1 LTKISLVPK
10 TALIV
15 DDDRSIVDG
24 LAEYLGDDGYIV
36 VAATEGS
43 AALAL
48 LYTGL
53 RPDVIVLDLLMPGMD
68 GWDFRMAQL
77 NEPSFAEI
85 PVLIVT
91 ASGFSRQT
99 ILHQLRVEDC
109 LMKPLDPAA
118 VVRAL
123 DRLSAIRAAPN

>member
-1 LTKISLVPK
+1 MTR

-15 DDDRSIVDG
+15 DDDPSIVDG
-24 LAEYLGDDGYIV
+24 LAEYLGHDGYV
-36 VAATEGS
+36 VAAAADGS

-48 LYTGL
+48 LNTGL

-85 PVLIVT
+85 PVLVIS
-91 ASGFSRQT
+91 ASGFSRLT
-99 ILHQLRVEDC
+99 ILKQLRVQEY
-109 LMKPLDPAA
+109 LPKPLDPEA
-118 VVRAL
+118 VVRVL
-123 DRLSAIRAAPN
+123 ERLSAKRAAPN